1 MLPLGDSIVDTYCM
15 SSPLKNSSCEPFLL
29 MPGPGPTFKGY
40 SLCGLYSL
48 GGMTFSQLL
57 NISATP
63 LLWFDMFLA
72 AIYIKT
78 L

>member
-1 MLPLGDSIVDTYCM
+1 
-15 SSPLKNSSCEPFLL
+15 

>member
-1 MLPLGDSIVDTYCM
+1 
-15 SSPLKNSSCEPFLL
+15 

-40 SLCGLYSL
+40 SLCYLYSL

-57 NISATP
+57 NMSATP

-72 AIYIKT
+72 AIYINTLWSMTFLPLAMKT
-78 L
+78 FCLFYFS